1 LILSNLKKMNRKVLA
16 LMITCVSLLP
26 LGGSFA
32 QNVILSCGFDNYAGT
47 LATVPAGFSITW
59 NSTSNTTPGPSASFY
74 ISSGNFG
81 SSAPSYKFGVDS
93 ATMVTPYVSNAD
105 SLSFWA
111 KGNSI
116 SGPSTLYVSYST
128 DSINWT
134 PITFL
139 NNLPTAST
147 TLSIP
152 LQQISGYIKFFY
164 DKDVGNLGMDD
175 LKIYSSTV
183 GLNENQSKDEIS
195 VYPSPTTGPLNIRLT
210 EKTGVVPMVE
220 VYDIVGNKVYS
231 AFAER
236 RGKGLYTIDLSGRN
250 KGYYFLKIRNGSQIT
265 TRRISLIN

>member
-1 LILSNLKKMNRKVLA
+1 IL
-16 LMITCVSLLP
+16 TCASLLP
-26 LGGSFA
+26 LGRSFA

-47 LATVPAGFSITW
+47 LATVPAGVTITW
-59 NSTSNTTPGPSASFY
+59 NSTSNTTPGQSASFY
-74 ISSGNFG
+74 TSAGNFG
-81 SSAPSYKFGVDS
+81 LTAPSYKFGVDS

-105 SLSFWA
+105 SITFWA

-116 SGPSTLYVSYST
+116 SGPSTLYVSYSA

-134 PITFL
+134 PITSL
-139 NNLPTAST
+139 NNLPTTST

-152 LQQISGYIKFFY
+152 LQQVSGYIKFFY

-183 GLNENQSKDEIS
+183 GLNESLSKDEIS

-210 EKTGVVPMVE
+210 EKSGVTPMLE
-220 VYDIVGNKVYS
+220 VYDIVGNKVFS
-231 AFAER
+231 GVAER

-250 KGYYFLKIRNGSQIT
+250 KGYYFLKIRNGNQIT